1 MKKRY
6 STLILLS
13 IFITS
18 VLNGQSLNGNSS
30 LLLNQMMSDTLNM
43 ETVVVTSTR
52 SLKSIKDIP
61 IQTQVI
67 GQKEIRSS
75 GMSSLENVLSSQLP
89 GLEFHQAGSGMT
101 MTFQG
106 LDARQVLVLIDGER
120 MSGEINGNIDFSR
133 IPLETVQRIEIVKGS
148 SSVIYGSNAMGAT
161 INIITKVPTFGLEGS
176 AYFNYGGI
184 NQSNPKEE
192 EAGIKSDIQ
201 NMNAS
206 AYLGYASEKF
216 TSSTDISYQ
225 SVDPYRMVSKSPERR
240 HYTSINGD
248 VVDKII
254 YVPVDS
260 NGISVSG
267 WQSVAVNQKLKY
279 DFSDKVSAIVKGGYF
294 WKNRYDLGDYSS
306 SSETGAEYVPFENY
320 QGYDFTG
327 KIDYKI
333 NKEHNIDFSFHSS
346 TTNRDEHN
354 MDNIIPKQRQNIS
367 TARILYQTSAI
378 KKNSI
383 TAGAEFNR
391 ETLNLDISPTGF
403 ENKYSS
409 NSFSLY
415 VQDNAELTDKIS
427 ILAGLRLDNYGFTT
441 LQGAID
447 NIFSADEVLSE
458 SQGLSLTPQ
467 LSFKYDFDKI
477 SLRFNYAMGFRTPS
491 LKERYM
497 EYYQPYMGM
506 VIKGNEN
513 LVPETNNYFS
523 ISSDYLSKNKKLY
536 LAASVYANLFNN
548 KIDAYHDVE
557 EDKLIYQNTANT
569 QLYGADILV
578 KYMILKG
585 WWLNASYAYSYRNE
599 SGPVNS
605 SQYVFASPHT
615 ASLQSSY
622 NFIAGRWFMG
632 PNLSVNYY
640 SSKAYEDMMPT
651 IIHNSGSLVPEVIEG
666 VYTGNLEGYLICNI
680 SYSATF
686 NRKYTITAGVNNLL
700 NYTPT
705 IASFN
710 SAMTP
715 GITGYISA
723 RISF

>member
-184 NQSNPKEE
+184 NQSNPNEK

-225 SVDPYRMVSKSPERR
+225 SIDPYRMVSKSPERR

-267 WQSVAVNQKLKY
+267 WQSVSVNQKLKY

-327 KIDYKI
+327 KIYYKI

-346 TTNRDEHN
+346 TTNRDEHDI
-354 MDNIIPKQRQNIS
+354 DNIIPKQRQNIS

-415 VQDNAELTDKIS
+415 VQDNAELTDKIN

>member
-184 NQSNPKEE
+184 NQSNPNEK

-225 SVDPYRMVSKSPERR
+225 SIDPYRMVSKSPERR

-267 WQSVAVNQKLKY
+267 WQSVSVNQKLKY

-346 TTNRDEHN
+346 TTNRDEHD

-415 VQDNAELTDKIS
+415 VQDNAELTDKIN

-686 NRKYTITAGVNNLL
+686 NRKYTITVGVNNLL